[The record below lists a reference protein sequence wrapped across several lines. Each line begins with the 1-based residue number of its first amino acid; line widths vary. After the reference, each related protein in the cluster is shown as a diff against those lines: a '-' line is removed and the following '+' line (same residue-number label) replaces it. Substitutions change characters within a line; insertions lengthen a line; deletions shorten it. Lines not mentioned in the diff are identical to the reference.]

1 MQVQEL
7 LSLSDIARLAQV
19 QRPVVTVWRSRS
31 CGTETPF
38 PEPARTV
45 GSQDFFDAAE
55 IVAWLKATGRGN
67 NPEFDADAAAFSN
80 IARDN
85 FHSVS
90 ALLVLRQLWDR
101 PFEGLGA
108 DDLLDAADEI
118 DPDDE
123 FVYSELEA
131 VSDRLKFL
139 AVYVDKLVDAAYGAL
154 PAFDSL
160 VSDRFRANET
170 AISRTAI
177 SAQARQL
184 VARCALELSGDE
196 MHFHEATHAGSDLIH
211 ELARSLD
218 ESAPAIIQQPVVTGS
233 SSSEDRLTLRR
244 LKMLATAN
252 DSLTLVKPTAGNQ
265 SVVHLAQFPSPG
277 SPTTDPET
285 ILQGIDDLV
294 LELGPDQGAV
304 IIAPADVLIDAMASK
319 KSASIRGSIL
329 RMGQIRAAARLP
341 QGHLLYKPRTALAMW
356 VIGSEVTD
364 IPLAERR
371 IMLADLSNLKL
382 DKNVIADFA
391 TDIGASLVGDEALR
405 SHAFRFAQWA
415 RTSIVVASTG
425 SLIPSKKNTKASLA
439 VDSSAQARR
448 QVELELALDHLNSVA
463 MSRPELKIELRA
475 RNIDELP
482 SINLQQG
489 TSPLGD
495 LVSQGSV
502 RLISG
507 TRFTGQVLDSI
518 GNEGIK
524 VWSAADL
531 SKGQPTSVVSYFDLA
546 QSYDQA
552 VLTKPGDVIFN
563 VYGKPT
569 ALVDRQGSHAVNY
582 PVRILRIDS
591 GESAGIVAEVLAKD
605 INSARHSNW
614 RRWEIRRL
622 PQDVVAPLESSL
634 RKIEEERLAAIQR
647 VGLLND
653 ISEQLISTLLSGNAE
668 IIDSNICTEGRP

>member
-31 CGTETPF
+31 RGTATPF
-38 PEPARTV
+38 PEPAQTS
-45 GSQDFFDAAE
+45 GSQDLFDTAE
-55 IVAWLKATGRGN
+55 IISWLQATGRGN

-85 FHSVS
+85 FHSVT
-90 ALLVLRQLWDR
+90 ALLVLQQLR
-101 PFEGLGA
+101 GQSFKGLGTE
-108 DDLLDAADEI
+108 DLLDAADEI

-123 FVYSELEA
+123 FLYSELEA
-131 VSDRLKFL
+131 ASDRLEFL
-139 AVYVDKLVDAAYGAL
+139 AAYVDKLVDASYGAL
-154 PAFDSL
+154 PAFQSL
-160 VSDRFRANET
+160 VADRFRANEV
-170 AISRTAI
+170 AMSRTAI

-184 VARCALELSGDE
+184 MARCALEISGHE
-196 MHFHEATHAGSDLIH
+196 LIFHEATHGGSDLIH
-211 ELARSLD
+211 ELSQSLD
-218 ESAPAIIQQPVVTGS
+218 ESAAATIQHPSVTES

-244 LKMLATAN
+244 LKMLAAAN

-265 SVVHLAQFPSPG
+265 SVVQLAQFPSPG

-294 LELGPDQGAV
+294 LELGPGQGAV

-319 KSASIRGSIL
+319 RSASIRGSIL
-329 RMGQIRAAARLP
+329 RMGRIRAAARLP

-356 VIGSEVTD
+356 VIGPEVTD

-371 IMLADLSNLKL
+371 IMLADLSDLKL
-382 DKNVIADFA
+382 DENVIADFA

-405 SHAFRFAQWA
+405 NHAFRFAQWA
-415 RTSIVVASTG
+415 RTSVVVASTG

-439 VDSSAQARR
+439 VDSSAQAKR
-448 QVELELALDHLNSVA
+448 QVELELALDQLNSAA
-463 MSRPELKIELRA
+463 MSRPKLKIELRA

-482 SINLQQG
+482 SRNLRQG
-489 TSPLGD
+489 TGPLGD
-495 LVSQGSV
+495 LVTQGSV

-507 TRFTGQVLDSI
+507 TRFTGQALDSI
-518 GNEGIK
+518 ANEGIK
-524 VWSAADL
+524 VWNAADL

-563 VYGKPT
+563 VHGKPT
-569 ALVDRQGSHAVNY
+569 AVVDRQGSHAVNY

-591 GESAGIVAEVLAKD
+591 GESSGIVAEVLVKD
-605 INSARHSNW
+605 INNAQHSNW
-614 RRWEIRRL
+614 RRWDIRRL
-622 PQDVVAPLESSL
+622 PQDVVVPLESSL
-634 RKIEEERLAAIQR
+634 RKIEEERLAAAQR
-647 VGLLND
+647 MRQLD
-653 ISEQLISTLLSGNAE
+653 IISEELISTLLSGDAE